1 MKSLSDRAVG
11 VFDSGLGGL
20 TAASKLREFLPHENI
35 VYFGDTARLPYGTRS
50 RQTIVKYA
58 KSDLVFL
65 KSKDVKAV
73 LVACGTVSSNA
84 INELR
89 EAEPDLPIVGV
100 LEASAD
106 AACEI
111 AQAGNGKVLLIGT
124 SATVGS
130 GKYEE
135 YINSKYKGITIL
147 SRACPLFVSL
157 VENKLRCGYSVK
169 RMVAAEYLLD
179 FTQEKPAAVILG
191 CTHYILLA
199 DVLHELFP
207 DSVLVD
213 SGEESAKRLAATLS
227 EKDMLNKSEEI
238 GKSEFYVSDAS
249 DEFLNKAS
257 VFVSDKIKS
266 VGLIDID
273 QYS

>member
-58 KSDLVFL
+58 KSDLAFL

-89 EAEPDLPIVGV
+89 ETEPDLPIVGV

-106 AACEI
+106 TACEI

-179 FTQEKPAAVILG
+179 LSQEKPAAVILG

-227 EKDMLNKSEEI
+227 KKDMLNKSEDI